1 MFEKLKSKKDS
12 SFSTEMENHRHG
24 VESWPT
30 SPESDGQEQNFHS
43 LQPEAPQ
50 AIPFPSNSYHTPEAT
65 VNPVANSSDS
75 YQPKMQLPSP
85 PGRRQRMAQ
94 IGRPWTST
102 IYDCGLDGTNATMT
116 ALCPC
121 VTFGHIA
128 EIVDEGQTSCTL
140 GSLMYML
147 LVPALCSCW
156 IVGSIYRK
164 KLRKKYSLVQAP
176 AEDCILHFFCPF
188 CSLCQEFRELKSRG
202 IDPALGWM
210 GYLATQHE
218 ETLTIPPKS
227 QMMSI

>member
-1 MFEKLKSKKDS
+1 
-12 SFSTEMENHRHG
+12 MENRSRS
-24 VESWPT
+24 VDSWPT
-30 SPESDGQEQNFHS
+30 SPDSDDHEQNFHS
-43 LQPEAPQ
+43 MQPEAPQ
-50 AIPFPSNSYHTPEAT
+50 AAPFASSNSQTPQAT
-65 VNPVANSSDS
+65 AGNPAANSSDS
-75 YQPKMQLPSP
+75 YEKMQLPSP

-94 IGRPWTST
+94 IGRPWTT
-102 IYDCGLDGTNATMT
+102 TVYDCGLDRTNAIMT

-128 EIVDEGQTSCTL
+128 EIVDEGQTSCTA
-140 GSLMYML
+140 GSFMYLL

-156 IVGSIYRK
+156 IVASIYRK

-176 AEDCILHFFCPF
+176 AGDWILHFFCPL

-210 GYLATQHE
+210 GYLAKQRE

-227 QMMSI
+227 QVMSI